1 MARPSASGGKRPK
14 ISDNSEGSV
23 TSRVARATF
32 DLDERHLPDLALLAE
47 DLPEPYL
54 GYRLRREGELNNR
67 QMAERG
73 FPEASEERF
82 AAIGRVS
89 GFMREFGPPPP
100 ALASDGVD
108 FAVGSVAHIFG
119 SPENV
124 GAWMREV
131 FLGDFF
137 ANAGADVGGGQT
149 LARVERLEPQGFY
162 DEAVGLKT
170 LHYGS
175 GHTISSTIID
185 FRVGRILGVAFV
197 ATVGDYPRL
206 NETTR
211 LGIAMEQLIV
221 AVSLG
226 A

>member
-1 MARPSASGGKRPK
+1 M
-14 ISDNSEGSV
+14 

-54 GYRLRREGELNNR
+54 GYRLRREGELSNR
-67 QMAERG
+67 RMAERG

-131 FLGDFF
+131 FLKDFF